1 VGSYRLRA
9 AMVKAHLDAQA
20 LSQQASVD
28 PKTVQRWL
36 GGRIPYARHRWA
48 VSKLVNEDERYLW
61 PEASTTA
68 RALEASR
75 SELLELYPHRSA
87 VPTSLWWE
95 LFNRAQLQIDVLVY
109 AAVFLHEQ

>member
-1 VGSYRLRA
+1 
-9 AMVKAHLDAQA
+9 MVKAHLDAQA

-68 RALEASR
+68 RARVCGGRLATSTESK
-75 SELLELYPHRSA
+75 EVGW
-87 VPTSLWWE
+87 VPLDQLDAFPMHESTRLRIRHH
-95 LFNRAQLQIDVLVY
+95 LDQRALPYIG
-109 AAVFLHEQ
+109 

>member
-1 VGSYRLRA
+1 VGNDRLRA
-9 AMVKAHLDAQA
+9 AMVKAQLDTPA
-20 LSQQASVD
+20 LSQQAGVD

-36 GGRIPYARHRWA
+36 GGRIPFARHRWA
-48 VSKLVNEDERYLW
+48 VSNLVNEDERYLW

-87 VPTSLWWE
+87 APTSL
-95 LFNRAQLQIDVLVY
+95 
-109 AAVFLHEQ
+109 